1 MRFFS
6 QKSGFF
12 FRPYDWRPFSVVSV
26 HLVHFLIHR
35 RFPALSTLRRPR
47 QVGLFRA
54 PAFASD
60 HACCVFSLRRQR
72 LRSPLQSLT
81 HITGYLSF
89 CISYNLTNIEGF
101 ATYIIPCTIVTV
113 FVCPIA
119 DFVYLYYNFVVRIVA
134 RIFKT

>member
-1 MRFFS
+1 M
-6 QKSGFF
+6 
-12 FRPYDWRPFSVVSV
+12 PYDWRPFSVASA

-81 HITGYLSF
+81 RITCCLSF
-89 CISYNLTNIEGF
+89 CISYNLTNVKSF
-101 ATYIIPCTIVTV
+101 TTYISPVTIVTV

-119 DFVYLYYNFVVRIVA
+119 DFVYFYLIFVPA
-134 RIFKT
+134 SNWLAF

>member
-1 MRFFS
+1 M
-6 QKSGFF
+6 
-12 FRPYDWRPFSVVSV
+12 PYDWRPFSVVSA

-47 QVGLFRA
+47 QVRLFRA

-60 HACCVFSLRRQR
+60 HACGVFSLRRQR
-72 LRSPLQSLT
+72 LRSPLQSST
-81 HITGYLSF
+81 RITSCLFF
-89 CISYNLTNIEGF
+89 CISYNLTNVKSF
-101 ATYIIPCTIVTV
+101 ATYISPVTIVTV